1 MVGNVLSNDR
11 AELAELM
18 RRIGEQM
25 RRRFHEVVS
34 EHGLTP
40 PLYATLREL
49 DEPLPMRTA
58 AERLCFDASYI
69 TGLAD
74 RLEALGFVER
84 RSDPSDR
91 RVKQLAVTDQGDE
104 VKRRIDDAMALGP
117 GLFPELEDQD
127 VADLVRI
134 YRKLLGES
142 S

>member
-1 MVGNVLSNDR
+1 MVDEPQSNQR

-18 RRIGEQM
+18 RRMGEHM

-34 EHGLTP
+34 GHGLTP

-58 AERLCFDASYI
+58 AERLCFDASYV

-84 RSDPSDR
+84 RADPADR
-91 RVKQLAVTDQGDE
+91 RVKQLSLTETGVE

-117 GLFPELEDQD
+117 GLFPELDDED
-127 VADLVRI
+127 VADLVRV
-134 YRKLLGES
+134 YRKMLAES
-142 S
+142 D